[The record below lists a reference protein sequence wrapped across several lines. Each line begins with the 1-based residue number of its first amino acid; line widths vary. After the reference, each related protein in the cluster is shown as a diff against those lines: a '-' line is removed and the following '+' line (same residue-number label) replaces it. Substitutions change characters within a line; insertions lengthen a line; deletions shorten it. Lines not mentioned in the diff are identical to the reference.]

1 MKIKLVAQMVSLLD
15 RTKRALVSLLKT
27 LAAIYGIAVNVTRDS
42 ADKDVSSAYRRVSR
56 KAHPDHG
63 GQPEHQTELNN
74 AHDVWQKAKLD
85 AKGKHGGSRKETA
98 ASSSS
103 TVVATVMPRRRQIEK
118 KDFRVRGTGVLLTYQ
133 KFADTGV

>member
-1 MKIKLVAQMVSLLD
+1 MVSLLD

-85 AKGKHGGSRKETA
+85 AKGKHGGSRKEAA

-103 TVVATVMPRRRQIEK
+103 TAVATVRARRQIEK